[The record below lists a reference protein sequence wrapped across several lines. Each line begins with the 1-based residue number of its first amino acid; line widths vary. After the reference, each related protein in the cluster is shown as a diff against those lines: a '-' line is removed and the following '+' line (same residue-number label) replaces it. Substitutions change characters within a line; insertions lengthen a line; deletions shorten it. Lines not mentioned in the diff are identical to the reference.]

1 MICQNCKK
9 EVDNDLVFCTE
20 CGARLHET
28 ISQTPTVLMNDSVV
42 TRESAPPPKSNLKW
56 FVLLAAF
63 IALPISIFG
72 VYLLLNLRKD
82 PVVTNINKPTKTQT
96 PSTTPKSNTNSNQ
109 NVNTNINST
118 NSNSNINQSN
128 SNINAATPQQLASNI
143 WKERIEIAP
152 GTQYAIPFEMSSE
165 GDIVGTV
172 TALQGSPIEGYVY
185 TQQQFDDHFPDSLY
199 KSFSIEGEK
208 KAKVK
213 QRLIKEKYVLVFV
226 NKSES
231 SLIIDGNFKIVY

>member
-28 ISQTPTVLMNDSVV
+28 ISQTPTVLMSDSVITKQSV
-42 TRESAPPPKSNLKW
+42 NPPKSNLKW

-72 VYLLLNLRKD
+72 VYLLLNLRKN
-82 PVVTNINKPTKTQT
+82 PVVTNINKPTKTLT
-96 PSTTPKSNTNSNQ
+96 PSTSPKSNTNANQ
-109 NVNTNINST
+109 NT
-118 NSNSNINQSN
+118 NSNINSSNANSNINPSN
-128 SNINAATPQQLASNI
+128 SNINAATLQQLASNI

-152 GTQYAIPFEMSSE
+152 GSHYAVPFEMSSE

-185 TQQQFDDHFPDSLY
+185 TQQQFDEHFPDVIY
-199 KSFSIEGEK
+199 KTFSIEGEK
-208 KAKVK
+208 KAEVK

-226 NKSES
+226 NRSES
-231 SLIIDGNFKIVY
+231 SLIIDGEFKIVY